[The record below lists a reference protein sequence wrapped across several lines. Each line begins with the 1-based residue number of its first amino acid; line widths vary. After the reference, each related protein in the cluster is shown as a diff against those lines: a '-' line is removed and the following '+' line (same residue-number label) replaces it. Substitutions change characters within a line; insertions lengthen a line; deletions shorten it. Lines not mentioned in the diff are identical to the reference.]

1 MGYYS
6 VKVDLGRIL
15 VIAESLDEVDKK
27 VKEAGISN
35 FDPDEIYIFDYVL
48 P

>member
-1 MGYYS
+1 MAYYS

-27 VKEAGISN
+27 VKEAGIFN
-35 FDPDEIYIFDYVL
+35 FDPDETYIFEYVL